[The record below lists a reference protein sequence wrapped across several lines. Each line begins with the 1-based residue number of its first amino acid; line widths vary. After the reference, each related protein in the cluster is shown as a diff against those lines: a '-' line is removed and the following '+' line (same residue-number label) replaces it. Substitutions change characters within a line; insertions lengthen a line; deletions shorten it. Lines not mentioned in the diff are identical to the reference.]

1 MPLLLFILIPVA
13 EMWLLIEVGAKIGAL
28 YTIGLVLLTAMVGL
42 SLLKRQGF
50 SAITRANQKMQ
61 AGEMPVEE
69 MIEGIFLA
77 VGGAL
82 LLTPGFITDA
92 IGFCCLLPG
101 VRQLLLGRLV
111 KRMVANGQG
120 ATFYSYGSNSHQST
134 RTSAV
139 SNGVIEGEYERD
151 SDAEPNKRIE

>member
-1 MPLLLFILIPVA
+1 MPLLLFVLIPVA
-13 EMWLLIEVGAKIGAL
+13 EMWLLIEVGATIGAP

-61 AGEMPVEE
+61 SGEMPVEE

-111 KRMVANGQG
+111 KRMVVNGQG
-120 ATFYSYGSNSHQST
+120 ATFYSYSSTSHQSD
-134 RTSAV
+134 RTSADN
-139 SNGVIEGEYERD
+139 NGVIEGEYERE
-151 SDAEPNKRIE
+151 SDKRIE